1 MTTEVLIKG
10 FCTSIFSGIFA
21 WMVFDRNSDSNMDSN
36 RQRYLPYISGMI
48 LPLCML
54 TILIMGLIFT
64 DRENTLQITFA
75 FCFGVF
81 LHICLY
87 YLLLMSSLSFLR
99 RHISA
104 RACAILWMLPN
115 YLYLTQ
121 MTYMRLPK
129 PRWVIEA
136 PLILVQTLL
145 NVWLI
150 GFLSVL
156 SWNIVSHLTFRTRIL
171 RDASPITDL
180 TVLAIW
186 RQEIE
191 SARFHKPRF
200 KLVTSPNIQTP
211 LSIGLFQ
218 RSIRVVLPEREYT
231 PEELTLIFRHELI
244 HIGRED
250 SWNKFFLVFCSAMCW
265 FNPLMWIAIK
275 RSSEDLELS
284 CDETVL
290 LNSDD
295 DTKRRYADLLLKT
308 AGDKQGFTTC
318 LSASANALLYRLK
331 NVVAPK
337 RKPSGAL
344 VVGLAFFLLCMSCG
358 YVALAYG
365 ESTGAE
371 VIYKSQSPEQYALSS
386 INVGD
391 FVCTDEAALH
401 HYLSGLR
408 MEHISGNYSF
418 TQDGT
423 PLSLILDS
431 PEGVLAVTLSDRF
444 LKLVS
449 LYGEVIAEYYYLPD
463 GTDWDAL
470 SEYIVERPALN
481 VHITGTG
488 DEFGQDITASLS
500 YVSFTE
506 GDGTEILYE
515 MDSRETPS
523 SIFGYPASQAILSFN
538 LPLSGDCIVEI
549 VPLDGGNSRTVF
561 LNQQPMTL
569 SLTEEPS
576 RYTVRGKFSGKD
588 GKSYRMEFQFEIGAE

>member
-1 MTTEVLIKG
+1 MRYDYGGSHKRILH
-10 FCTSIFSGIFA
+10 FNFQ
-21 WMVFDRNSDSNMDSN
+21 RN
-36 RQRYLPYISGMI
+36 
-48 LPLCML
+48 
-54 TILIMGLIFT
+54 
-64 DRENTLQITFA
+64 
-75 FCFGVF
+75 
-81 LHICLY
+81 ICLY

-156 SWNIVSHLTFRTRIL
+156 GWNIVSHLTFRTRIL

-200 KLVTSPNIQTP
+200 KLVTSPNIQ
-211 LSIGLFQ
+211 
-218 RSIRVVLPEREYT
+218 
-231 PEELTLIFRHELI
+231 
-244 HIGRED
+244 
-250 SWNKFFLVFCSAMCW
+250 
-265 FNPLMWIAIK
+265 
-275 RSSEDLELS
+275 
-284 CDETVL
+284 
-290 LNSDD
+290 
-295 DTKRRYADLLLKT
+295 
-308 AGDKQGFTTC
+308 
-318 LSASANALLYRLK
+318 
-331 NVVAPK
+331 
-337 RKPSGAL
+337 
-344 VVGLAFFLLCMSCG
+344 
-358 YVALAYG
+358 
-365 ESTGAE
+365 
-371 VIYKSQSPEQYALSS
+371 
-386 INVGD
+386 
-391 FVCTDEAALH
+391 
-401 HYLSGLR
+401 
-408 MEHISGNYSF
+408 
-418 TQDGT
+418 T

-481 VHITGTG
+481 VHITGTS

-576 RYTVRGKFSGKD
+576 RYTVCGKFSGKD

>member
-1 MTTEVLIKG
+1 
-10 FCTSIFSGIFA
+10 
-21 WMVFDRNSDSNMDSN
+21 MVFDRNSDSNMDSN

-250 SWNKFFLVFCSAMCW
+250 SWNKFFLVFCC
-265 FNPLMWIAIK
+265 III
-275 RSSEDLELS
+275 SS
-284 CDETVL
+284 
-290 LNSDD
+290 
-295 DTKRRYADLLLKT
+295 RRK
-308 AGDKQGFTTC
+308 
-318 LSASANALLYRLK
+318 
-331 NVVAPK
+331 
-337 RKPSGAL
+337 
-344 VVGLAFFLLCMSCG
+344 FFS
-358 YVALAYG
+358 
-365 ESTGAE
+365 ST
-371 VIYKSQSPEQYALSS
+371 
-386 INVGD
+386 
-391 FVCTDEAALH
+391 F
-401 HYLSGLR
+401 
-408 MEHISGNYSF
+408 
-418 TQDGT
+418 
-423 PLSLILDS
+423 
-431 PEGVLAVTLSDRF
+431 
-444 LKLVS
+444 
-449 LYGEVIAEYYYLPD
+449 
-463 GTDWDAL
+463 
-470 SEYIVERPALN
+470 
-481 VHITGTG
+481 
-488 DEFGQDITASLS
+488 
-500 YVSFTE
+500 
-506 GDGTEILYE
+506 
-515 MDSRETPS
+515 
-523 SIFGYPASQAILSFN
+523 
-538 LPLSGDCIVEI
+538 
-549 VPLDGGNSRTVF
+549 
-561 LNQQPMTL
+561 
-569 SLTEEPS
+569 
-576 RYTVRGKFSGKD
+576 
-588 GKSYRMEFQFEIGAE
+588 